1 MTVWRLTR
9 AVLFSARAAGGALLK
24 GELVSDEGEENALN
38 ADLQP
43 SVHWDQNDYDILVK
57 QEGLRKQH
65 SVHRPLHS
73 LPSLIFSQ
81 SIEANLERT
90 N

>member
-1 MTVWRLTR
+1 MTVATD
-9 AVLFSARAAGGALLK
+9 AVLFARAAGGALLK

-43 SVHWDQNDYDILVK
+43 SVHWDQNAYDILVK

-65 SVHRPLHS
+65 SVRRS
-73 LPSLIFSQ
+73 LLFIFSPF
-81 SIEANLERT
+81 SLERSES
-90 N
+90 